1 MAMAPK
7 MYVSYVV
14 VSLVSFAKQLEK
26 KERKEEEEKE
36 QPQQRPTMD
45 GWMDGQESLLVRM
58 NEGPKGRRQNQDERE
73 KKHPKKWNERNK
85 SPNLLGNPPLRFP
98 KQLGFALSLF

>member
-1 MAMAPK
+1 MATN
-7 MYVSYVV
+7 MYV
-14 VSLVSFAKQLEK
+14 VSLVSFAKQQEE
-26 KERKEEEEKE
+26 ERKEEEEKE
-36 QPQQRPTMD
+36 QPQQRPD
-45 GWMDGQESLLVRM
+45 GWMDGRESLLVQM

-85 SPNLLGNPPLRFP
+85 SPNSLGNPPLRFP

>member
-7 MYVSYVV
+7 MYVS
-14 VSLVSFAKQLEK
+14 SEFSEFAKQ
-26 KERKEEEEKE
+26 RKDKEKE

-45 GWMDGQESLLVRM
+45 GWMDGWMDGRESLLVRM

-85 SPNLLGNPPLRFP
+85 SPNSLGNPPLRFP

>member
-1 MAMAPK
+1 M
-7 MYVSYVV
+7 
-14 VSLVSFAKQLEK
+14 SFAKQQE
-26 KERKEEEEKE
+26 KERKEETEEE
-36 QPQQRPTMD
+36 EPQQRPMD
-45 GWMDGQESLLVRM
+45 RWMDGQESLLVRM

-85 SPNLLGNPPLRFP
+85 SPNSLGNPALRFP